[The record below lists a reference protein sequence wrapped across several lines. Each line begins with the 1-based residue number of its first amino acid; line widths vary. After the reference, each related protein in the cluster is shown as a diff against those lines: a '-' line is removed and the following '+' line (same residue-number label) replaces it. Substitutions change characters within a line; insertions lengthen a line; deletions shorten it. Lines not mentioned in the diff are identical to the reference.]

1 MYSLR
6 EKEEKQINNET
17 QEKAKR
23 QNYTT
28 ETRLKVKT
36 STTPQLYLTPA
47 LKSKVYINAEYKN
60 TH

>member
-1 MYSLR
+1 MPSLR

-28 ETRLKVKT
+28 ETQLMVKT
-36 STTPQLYLTPA
+36 STTQQLYFIPA
-47 LKSKVYINAEYKN
+47 FKSKMICNSSFY
-60 TH
+60 